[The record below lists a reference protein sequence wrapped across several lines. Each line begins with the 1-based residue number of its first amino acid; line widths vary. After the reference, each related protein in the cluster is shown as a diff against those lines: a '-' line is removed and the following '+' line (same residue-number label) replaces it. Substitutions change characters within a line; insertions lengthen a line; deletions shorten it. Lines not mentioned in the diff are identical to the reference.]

1 MVSVVRVRLDIVRS
15 RDMEEAQ
22 DKSMLAGVVGVGVP
36 SVAREKKRCTLAWLL
51 QDSLMEID
59 FSVC

>member
-1 MVSVVRVRLDIVRS
+1 
-15 RDMEEAQ
+15 MEEAQ